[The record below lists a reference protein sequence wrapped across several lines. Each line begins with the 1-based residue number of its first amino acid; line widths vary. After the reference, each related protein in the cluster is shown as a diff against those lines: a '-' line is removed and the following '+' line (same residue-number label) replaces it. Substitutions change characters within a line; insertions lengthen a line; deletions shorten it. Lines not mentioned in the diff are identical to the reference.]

1 MAGVNIFLIKISM
14 KKIFI
19 TIVITFISSIII
31 GILPAILFYVP
42 SQIEFARQFPDIVN
56 AEPEP
61 IFMLLGSLALL
72 VLWVISFDKMGIKD
86 YKKGALTGIWYSLL
100 CFIFFDLTLSG
111 LTNIYSMEFIT
122 TDILLSGIIGG
133 PQGAIIGWSLG
144 RFAGK

>member
-1 MAGVNIFLIKISM
+1 M

-61 IFMLLGSLALL
+61 IFMLLGSLAILI
-72 VLWVISFDKMGIKD
+72 LWVISFDKMGIKD
-86 YKKGALTGIWYSLL
+86 YKKGALTGIWYSML

-111 LTNIYSMEFIT
+111 LTNIYSMDFVI

>member
-1 MAGVNIFLIKISM
+1 M

-72 VLWVISFDKMGIKD
+72 ILWVISFDKMGIKD
-86 YKKGALTGIWYSLL
+86 YKKGALAGIWYSML

-111 LTNIYSMEFIT
+111 LTNIYSMEFII

-144 RFAGK
+144 RFTGK

>member
-42 SQIEFARQFPDIVN
+42 SQIEFARQFPGIVN

-72 VLWVISFDKMGIKD
+72 ILWVISFDKMGIKD
-86 YKKGALTGIWYSLL
+86 YKKGALTGVWYSML

>member
-1 MAGVNIFLIKISM
+1 M

-42 SQIEFARQFPDIVN
+42 SQIEFAKQFPDIVN

-72 VLWVISFDKMGIKD
+72 ILWVISFDKMGIKD
-86 YKKGALTGIWYSLL
+86 YKKGALTGVWYSML

>member
-1 MAGVNIFLIKISM
+1 M

-42 SQIEFARQFPDIVN
+42 SQIEFAKQFPDIVN

-61 IFMLLGSLALL
+61 IFMLLGSLSLL
-72 VLWVISFDKMGIKD
+72 ILWVISFDKMGIKD

-100 CFIFFDLTLSG
+100 CFIFFDFTFSG
-111 LTNIYSMEFIT
+111 LTNIYSIEFII

>member
-1 MAGVNIFLIKISM
+1 M

-61 IFMLLGSLALL
+61 IFMLVGSLALL
-72 VLWVISFDKMGIKD
+72 ILWVISFDKMGIKD
-86 YKKGALTGIWYSLL
+86 YKKGALTGIWYSML

-111 LTNIYSMEFIT
+111 LTNIYSMEFII

-144 RFAGK
+144 RFGGK

>member
-1 MAGVNIFLIKISM
+1 M

-19 TIVITFISSIII
+19 TIVISFISSIII

-72 VLWVISFDKMGIKD
+72 ILWVISFDKMGIKD
-86 YKKGALTGIWYSLL
+86 YKKGALTGIWYSML

-111 LTNIYSMEFIT
+111 LTNIYSMEFIVS
-122 TDILLSGIIGG
+122 DILLSGIIGG

-144 RFAGK
+144 RFAGE

>member
-1 MAGVNIFLIKISM
+1 M
-14 KKIFI
+14 KKISI

-72 VLWVISFDKMGIKD
+72 ILWVISFDKMGIKD
-86 YKKGALTGIWYSLL
+86 YKKGALTGIWYSVL

>member
-1 MAGVNIFLIKISM
+1 M
-14 KKIFI
+14 KKIFL
-19 TIVITFISSIII
+19 TIIITFISSVII

-42 SQIEFARQFPDIVN
+42 SQIEFAKQFPDIVN

-72 VLWVISFDKMGIKD
+72 ILWVISFDKMGIKD
-86 YKKGALTGIWYSLL
+86 YKKGALTGIWYSML

>member
-1 MAGVNIFLIKISM
+1 M

-19 TIVITFISSIII
+19 TIGIAFIASIII

-42 SQIEFARQFPDIVN
+42 SQIEFARLFPGIVN
-56 AEPEP
+56 EEPEP
-61 IFMLLGSLALL
+61 LFMLLGSLALL
-72 VLWVISFDKMGIKD
+72 ILWVISFDKMGIKD
-86 YKKGALTGIWYSLL
+86 YKKGALTGIWYSML

-111 LTNIYSMEFIT
+111 LTNIYSMEFII

>member
-1 MAGVNIFLIKISM
+1 M

-19 TIVITFISSIII
+19 TILITFISSIII

-56 AEPEP
+56 AEPDP

-72 VLWVISFDKMGIKD
+72 ILWVISFDKMGIKD
-86 YKKGALTGIWYSLL
+86 YKKGALTGIWYSML

-111 LTNIYSMEFIT
+111 LTNIYSMEFII
-122 TDILLSGIIGG
+122 TDILLSGIVGG

-144 RFAGK
+144 KFASK

>member
-1 MAGVNIFLIKISM
+1 M

-19 TIVITFISSIII
+19 TIGITFIASIII

-42 SQIEFARQFPDIVN
+42 SQIEFARLFPSVVN
-56 AEPEP
+56 EEPEP

-72 VLWVISFDKMGIKD
+72 ILWVISFDKMGIKD
-86 YKKGALTGIWYSLL
+86 YKKGALTGIWYSML

-111 LTNIYSMEFIT
+111 LTNIYSMEFIVS
-122 TDILLSGIIGG
+122 DILLSGIIGG

-144 RFAGK
+144 RFAGE

>member
-1 MAGVNIFLIKISM
+1 M

-72 VLWVISFDKMGIKD
+72 ILWVISFDKMGIKD
-86 YKKGALTGIWYSLL
+86 YKKGALTGIWYSML
-100 CFIFFDLTLSG
+100 CFIFFDFTISG
-111 LTNIYSMEFIT
+111 LTNIYTMEFIV

-144 RFAGK
+144 RFAEK

>member
-1 MAGVNIFLIKISM
+1 M

-61 IFMLLGSLALL
+61 IFMLLGSLSLL
-72 VLWVISFDKMGIKD
+72 ILWVISFDKMGIKD

-100 CFIFFDLTLSG
+100 CFIFFDFTVSG
-111 LTNIYSMEFIT
+111 LTNIYSMEFII
-122 TDILLSGIIGG
+122 TDILLSGIVGG

-144 RFAGK
+144 RFTGK

>member
-1 MAGVNIFLIKISM
+1 M

-61 IFMLLGSLALL
+61 IFMLLGSLSLL

-86 YKKGALTGIWYSLL
+86 YKKGALTGIWYSML
-100 CFIFFDLTLSG
+100 CFIFFDFTISG
-111 LTNIYSMEFIT
+111 LTNIC
-122 TDILLSGIIGG
+122 LLYTS
-133 PQGAIIGWSLG
+133 PSPRDLSTSRMPSSA
-144 RFAGK
+144 

>member
-1 MAGVNIFLIKISM
+1 M

-42 SQIEFARQFPDIVN
+42 SLIEFARQFPDIVN

-61 IFMLLGSLALL
+61 LFMLLGSLSLL
-72 VLWVISFDKMGIKD
+72 ILWVISFDKMGISD
-86 YKKGALTGIWYSLL
+86 YKSGALTGIWYSLL
-100 CFIFFDLTLSG
+100 CFIFFDFTVSG
-111 LTNIYSMEFIT
+111 LTNIYSMEFII

>member
-1 MAGVNIFLIKISM
+1 M

-61 IFMLLGSLALL
+61 IFMLLGSLSLL
-72 VLWVISFDKMGIKD
+72 ILWVISFDKMGIKD
-86 YKKGALTGIWYSLL
+86 YKKGALTGIWYSML
-100 CFIFFDLTLSG
+100 CFIFFDLTISG
-111 LTNIYSMEFIT
+111 LTNIYSMEFII

-144 RFAGK
+144 RFAAK

>member
-1 MAGVNIFLIKISM
+1 M

-19 TIVITFISSIII
+19 TIGIAFIASIII

-42 SQIEFARQFPDIVN
+42 SQIEFARVFPGIVN
-56 AEPEP
+56 EEPEP
-61 IFMLLGSLALL
+61 LFMLLGSLALL
-72 VLWVISFDKMGIKD
+72 ILWVISFDKMGIRD

-100 CFIFFDLTLSG
+100 CFIFFDFTISG
-111 LTNIYSMEFIT
+111 LTNIYTMEFII

-144 RFAGK
+144 KFSHK

>member
-1 MAGVNIFLIKISM
+1 M

-42 SQIEFARQFPDIVN
+42 SQIEFAKQFPDIVN

-61 IFMLLGSLALL
+61 IFMLLGSLSLL
-72 VLWVISFDKMGIKD
+72 ILWVISFDKMGIKD
-86 YKKGALTGIWYSLL
+86 YKKGALTGIWYSML
-100 CFIFFDLTLSG
+100 CFIFFDLTISG
-111 LTNIYSMEFIT
+111 LTNIYSMEFII

-144 RFAGK
+144 RFAAK

>member
-1 MAGVNIFLIKISM
+1 M

-42 SQIEFARQFPDIVN
+42 SQIEFAKQFPDIVN

-61 IFMLLGSLALL
+61 IFMLLGSLAILI
-72 VLWVISFDKMGIKD
+72 LWVISFDKMGIKD
-86 YKKGALTGIWYSLL
+86 YKKGALTGIWYSML

-111 LTNIYSMEFIT
+111 LTNIYSMEFVI

>member
-1 MAGVNIFLIKISM
+1 M

-72 VLWVISFDKMGIKD
+72 ILWVISFDKMGIKD
-86 YKKGALTGIWYSLL
+86 YKKGALAGIWYSML
-100 CFIFFDLTLSG
+100 CFIFFDFTISG
-111 LTNIYSMEFIT
+111 LTNIYSMEFIV

-144 RFAGK
+144 KFAEK

>member
-1 MAGVNIFLIKISM
+1 M
-14 KKIFI
+14 KKILI
-19 TIVITFISSIII
+19 TIGITFIASIII

-72 VLWVISFDKMGIKD
+72 ILWVISFDKMGIKD
-86 YKKGALTGIWYSLL
+86 YKKGALTGIWYSML

-111 LTNIYSMEFIT
+111 LTNIYSMEFII

>member
-1 MAGVNIFLIKISM
+1 M

-42 SQIEFARQFPDIVN
+42 SQIEFAKQFPDIVN

-61 IFMLLGSLALL
+61 IFMLLGSLSLL
-72 VLWVISFDKMGIKD
+72 ILWVISFDKMGIKD
-86 YKKGALTGIWYSLL
+86 YKKGALTGIWYSML
-100 CFIFFDLTLSG
+100 CFIFFDLTISG
-111 LTNIYSMEFIT
+111 LTNIYSMEFII

-144 RFAGK
+144 RFGGE

>member
-1 MAGVNIFLIKISM
+1 M
-14 KKIFI
+14 KKIFL
-19 TIVITFISSIII
+19 TIIITFISSIII

-42 SQIEFARQFPDIVN
+42 SQIEFAKQFPDIVN

-61 IFMLLGSLALL
+61 IFMILGSLSLL
-72 VLWVISFDKMGIKD
+72 ILWVISFDKMGIKD

-100 CFIFFDLTLSG
+100 CFIFFDFTVSG
-111 LTNIYSMEFIT
+111 LTNIYSMDFII

-133 PQGAIIGWSLG
+133 PQGAGIGWSLG

>member
-1 MAGVNIFLIKISM
+1 M

-19 TIVITFISSIII
+19 TIIITFISSIII

-61 IFMLLGSLALL
+61 IFMLVGSLALL
-72 VLWVISFDKMGIKD
+72 ILWVISFDKMGIKD
-86 YKKGALTGIWYSLL
+86 YKKGALTGIWYSML

-111 LTNIYSMEFIT
+111 LTNIYSMEFII